1 MKLSYVH
8 LYSSCFSTSQTTEIS
23 NQLQK
28 IFPFI
33 KIDLRSSGD
42 YFSKSSIPADLGGKF
57 VTQLPKDVVQQAEL
71 QNSSSEVDKT
81 IIFIDGFY
89 LQRIYTN
96 IIDKNEI
103 HLEHA
108 HIIFED
114 KLVCTFDEND
124 RRFHARPII
133 CGSPTIISIP
143 SIVEGPAKPKAYYFK
158 QMMKDLLSKNSKE
171 IDNEFIN
178 RYVSYGDSRMP
189 QVVTGY
195 AIQAVFFFLRM
206 VTPSVQIILADCSIP
221 IGRRS

>member
-8 LYSSCFSTSQTTEIS
+8 LYSSCFSTPLTTEIS
-23 NQLQK
+23 NQLQM

-33 KIDLRSSGD
+33 KIDLRSFGD
-42 YFSKSSIPADLGGKF
+42 YFSKSSIADDFGEKL
-57 VTQLPKDVVQQAEL
+57 VTQLPKDVVQQIEL
-71 QNSSSEVDKT
+71 QNSSSEVKT
-81 IIFIDGFY
+81 VIFIDGFY
-89 LQRIYTN
+89 LQRIYAN

-103 HLEHA
+103 HLEHV

-158 QMMKDLLSKNSKE
+158 QMMKDLLSKDSKE
-171 IDNEFIN
+171 IDIEFAN
-178 RYVSYGDSRMP
+178 RYVSYGDPRLP
-189 QVVTGY
+189 QVATGY

>member
-1 MKLSYVH
+1 L
-8 LYSSCFSTSQTTEIS
+8 
-23 NQLQK
+23 
-28 IFPFI
+28 
-33 KIDLRSSGD
+33 
-42 YFSKSSIPADLGGKF
+42 
-57 VTQLPKDVVQQAEL
+57 VTQLPKDSVQQVEL
-71 QNSSSEVDKT
+71 QNSSNEVDKT
-81 IIFIDGFY
+81 VIFIDGFY

-103 HLEHA
+103 HLEHV

-124 RRFHARPII
+124 SRFHARPII

-158 QMMKDLLSKNSKE
+158 QMMKDLLSKDSKE
-171 IDNEFIN
+171 IDIEFAN
-178 RYVSYGDSRMP
+178 RYVSYGDPRLP
-189 QVVTGY
+189 QVATGY

-221 IGRRS
+221 IGKRS